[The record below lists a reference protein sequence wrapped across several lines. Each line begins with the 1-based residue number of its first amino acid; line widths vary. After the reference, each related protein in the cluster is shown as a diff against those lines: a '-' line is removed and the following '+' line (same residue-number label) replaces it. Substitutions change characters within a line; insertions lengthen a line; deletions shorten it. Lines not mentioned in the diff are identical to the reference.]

1 MTASRPVVGGT
12 VVLDSQGLA
21 LWVRRDRRLT
31 ALLHAADRR
40 GRRVVTS
47 AATLVEVIH
56 PKLNRA
62 ALSWALSRL
71 VIVPVTVDIA
81 RQAADLL
88 GDTGRHGHRH
98 AIDAMVC
105 ATALDAESPAVVLTS
120 DADGITA
127 LCGDRVAVVAI

>member
-1 MTASRPVVGGT
+1 
-12 VVLDSQGLA
+12 
-21 LWVRRDRRLT
+21 
-31 ALLHAADRR
+31 
-40 GRRVVTS
+40 
-47 AATLVEVIH
+47 
-56 PKLNRA
+56 
-62 ALSWALSRL
+62 
-71 VIVPVTVDIA
+71 VDIA

-120 DADGITA
+120 DADEIAA

>member
-1 MTASRPVVGGT
+1 MTASRPVFGGT

-21 LWVRRDRRLT
+21 LWVQRDRHLT
-31 ALLHAADRR
+31 ALLHAAERR

-56 PKLNRA
+56 PTINRA
-62 ALSWALSRL
+62 ALSWALARL

-81 RQAADLL
+81 RQAAGLL
-88 GDTGRHGHRH
+88 GDTGRHGHRY

-105 ATALDAESPAVVLTS
+105 ATALGAEPPTAVFTS
-120 DADGITA
+120 DVDDITV
-127 LCGDRVAVVAI
+127 LCGDRVAVVAL